1 MAGPKIDTVRLQ
13 RISKGY
19 WEAGAFFAAIDLEAF
34 TLIDAGDNTVEK
46 LGAAAGI
53 GALNAERLL
62 DALAGMDLVTR
73 DAGGVYANPP
83 DVDRFLVKGKPGYAG
98 AWMCFLRESWPDWNR
113 MAEILKQDTPAD
125 RLGMY
130 DDLTEESA
138 RAYHEATYSIGLGA
152 ARKFH
157 REVDLSGRRRIMDL
171 GGGSG
176 AYCIVAAD
184 TYPEIEG
191 VVLDLPPVVPVAREY
206 IENHGV
212 AARVRAEVC
221 DFTADPLPRGCDVAI
236 QASNL
241 PIYDRAII
249 GALVQRIHDA
259 LEPGGEYHL
268 IGEMVDD
275 DRMGPIGPALWG
287 LYEAIPGSTGHAH
300 SIAECIGYLEAAG
313 FENVTATEFIP
324 KTLTRVTGYKRK

>member
-19 WEAGAFFAAIDLEAF
+19 WETGAFYAAIDLEAF
-34 TLIDAGDNTVEK
+34 TLIDAGENNVEK
-46 LGAAAGI
+46 LGQAAGI

-62 DALAGMDLVTR
+62 DVLAAMDLVTR
-73 DAGGVYANPP
+73 NADGTYSNPP

-98 AWMCFLRESWPDWNR
+98 AWMCFMRESWPDWNR
-113 MAEILKQDTPAD
+113 MADILKERTPAD

-184 TYPEIEG
+184 TYPDIEA
-191 VVLDLPPVVPVAREY
+191 VVLDLPPVVPVARDY
-206 IENHGV
+206 IEKHGHSD
-212 AARVRAEVC
+212 RVSAQVC
-221 DFTADPLPRGCDVAI
+221 DFTKDRFPEGCDVAI

-241 PIYDRAII
+241 PIYDREII
-249 GALVQRIHDA
+249 GGLVRRIFEA

-268 IGEMVDD
+268 VGEMVND

-313 FENVTATEFIP
+313 FENVAAAEFIP
-324 KTLTRVTGYKRK
+324 GTLTRVTGYKPG